1 MRVTY
6 IRHTASIVAIVL
18 GYTWVIIPL
27 FGVRRWLSV
36 LPIVFVLIL
45 CMWRAVQI
53 GEWGL
58 ERSQF
63 LPAFGWALLFTL
75 PSLMVIYM
83 TGGLLGSVHNRVQV
97 WSDFIYLIFWGGG
110 QQFALQTVVLREI
123 QQLVSPKSAIGLA
136 AVVFALLH
144 FPNPFLTGVTLVAAL
159 GWCWIYSR
167 HSNLLPLVLSHAVG
181 TLGILHCFDTRLTGG
196 MRVAYSSLQ
205 LWLE

>member
-58 ERSQF
+58 ERVSVPF
-63 LPAFGWALLFTL
+63 LAFGWA
-75 PSLMVIYM
+75 P
-83 TGGLLGSVHNRVQV
+83 
-97 WSDFIYLIFWGGG
+97 
-110 QQFALQTVVLREI
+110 ALY
-123 QQLVSPKSAIGLA
+123 A
-136 AVVFALLH
+136 AK
-144 FPNPFLTGVTLVAAL
+144 PDG
-159 GWCWIYSR
+159 
-167 HSNLLPLVLSHAVG
+167 
-181 TLGILHCFDTRLTGG
+181 
-196 MRVAYSSLQ
+196 
-205 LWLE
+205 